1 MPQPA
6 GVALVPDKGPHLI
19 DFGFIDPLDHHVHIV
34 RLQCI
39 EEWLIYRGE
48 RRLFFFKVLMTV
60 VELIFNTRAVSRIPL
75 PLRLMSTICSLI
87 AGARPL

>member
-6 GVALVPDKGPHLI
+6 WVAFVPDKRPHLI
-19 DFGFIDPLDHHVHIV
+19 DLGFIDPLDHHIHIV
-34 RLQCI
+34 RMQGV
-39 EEWLIYRGE
+39 EEWSIHRGE
-48 RRLFFFKVLMTV
+48 CRFFFFNVLMTV
-60 VELIFNTRAVSRIPL
+60 VVLIFNTRAVSRIPL